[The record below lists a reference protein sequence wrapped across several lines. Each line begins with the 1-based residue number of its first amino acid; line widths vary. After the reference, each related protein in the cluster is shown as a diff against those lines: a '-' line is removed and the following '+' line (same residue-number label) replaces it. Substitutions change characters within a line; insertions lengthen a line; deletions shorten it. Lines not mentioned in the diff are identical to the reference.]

1 MPSLLKPALEPG
13 NPPAAG
19 PRSRYPAAVIA
30 MHWLM
35 LAVIAVAYT
44 FIEIKDYFPK
54 GSAARTAV
62 QDWHEFFGLT
72 IFGLVILRLALRR
85 LYSETPDITPPP
97 PPWQHTLSRIM
108 HLTLYAF
115 LIVMPL
121 LGWLT
126 LSAKNSLDLPMG
138 LHLMPLIA
146 PDKALARTIQDIHE
160 TIGNIGLYLIGLHA
174 AAALFHHYW
183 MRDNTLRRMLPGRWA
198 NKG

>member
-97 PPWQHTLSRIM
+97 PPWQHTLSRSSAPVTRMRRSSSTSSRSRPSSRIWW
-108 HLTLYAF
+108 TTPSA
-115 LIVMPL
+115 IPL
-121 LGWLT
+121 
-126 LSAKNSLDLPMG
+126 K
-138 LHLMPLIA
+138 
-146 PDKALARTIQDIHE
+146 
-160 TIGNIGLYLIGLHA
+160 A
-174 AAALFHHYW
+174 AASTC
-183 MRDNTLRRMLPGRWA
+183 R
-198 NKG
+198 